1 MNMVGKIRDKNETMD
16 MDQLFSSGYIIEL
29 ETGKYLS
36 GYNKKSIRSSPLERA
51 IRFRSKQQA
60 AECISQHLCYVGLE
74 AWICEILWVLLS
86 YKYELEGL
94 AEYWTGTV
102 FSDQFQS
109 AVTFTTYPSGF
120 MGNWSMWKICH
131 GTAQSGFLKCGKSW
145 KDLFLEPSQSSI
157 FCFCLRTGKD

>member
-102 FSDQFQS
+102 FQTSFKVQLRSLLIEKQRDIKKYI
-109 AVTFTTYPSGF
+109 T
-120 MGNWSMWKICH
+120 WK
-131 GTAQSGFLKCGKSW
+131 TQA
-145 KDLFLEPSQSSI
+145 
-157 FCFCLRTGKD
+157 

>member
-60 AECISQHLCYVGLE
+60 AECVSASIYATLDWKHGFVKFCGYCFRIST
-74 AWICEILWVLLS
+74 S
-86 YKYELEGL
+86 
-94 AEYWTGTV
+94 
-102 FSDQFQS
+102 
-109 AVTFTTYPSGF
+109 
-120 MGNWSMWKICH
+120 
-131 GTAQSGFLKCGKSW
+131 
-145 KDLFLEPSQSSI
+145 
-157 FCFCLRTGKD
+157 

>member
-60 AECISQHLCYVGLE
+60 AECISQHLCYAGLE

-109 AVTFTTYPSGF
+109 AVTFTTYREAERYQKVH
-120 MGNWSMWKICH
+120 NLENTSMIEL
-131 GTAQSGFLKCGKSW
+131 Q
-145 KDLFLEPSQSSI
+145 
-157 FCFCLRTGKD
+157 CFRREQMVIAA

>member
-1 MNMVGKIRDKNETMD
+1 MAGKIRDKNETMD
-16 MDQLFSSGYIIEL
+16 MDQLFSGGYIIEL

-36 GYNKKSIRSSPLERA
+36 GYNKKSIRSSPPERA

-86 YKYELEGL
+86 HRFTELEGL

-102 FSDQFQS
+102 FSDQFQR
-109 AVTFTTYPSGF
+109 AVTFTTYREAERDI
-120 MGNWSMWKICH
+120 K
-131 GTAQSGFLKCGKSW
+131 K
-145 KDLFLEPSQSSI
+145 
-157 FCFCLRTGKD
+157 

>member
-1 MNMVGKIRDKNETMD
+1 MDTIRTEK
-16 MDQLFSSGYIIEL
+16 G
-29 ETGKYLS
+29 
-36 GYNKKSIRSSPLERA
+36 ERA

-109 AVTFTTYPSGF
+109 AVTFTTYREAERYQKVH
-120 MGNWSMWKICH
+120 NLENTSMIEL
-131 GTAQSGFLKCGKSW
+131 Q
-145 KDLFLEPSQSSI
+145 
-157 FCFCLRTGKD
+157 CFRREQMVIAA

>member
-1 MNMVGKIRDKNETMD
+1 MAGKIRDKNETMD
-16 MDQLFSSGYIIEL
+16 MDQLFSGGYIIEL

-36 GYNKKSIRSSPLERA
+36 GYNKKSIRSSPPERA

-86 YKYELEGL
+86 HKYELEGL

-102 FSDQFQS
+102 FQISFKEQ
-109 AVTFTTYPSGF
+109 
-120 MGNWSMWKICH
+120 
-131 GTAQSGFLKCGKSW
+131 
-145 KDLFLEPSQSSI
+145 
-157 FCFCLRTGKD
+157 LRSLLIEKQRDIKK